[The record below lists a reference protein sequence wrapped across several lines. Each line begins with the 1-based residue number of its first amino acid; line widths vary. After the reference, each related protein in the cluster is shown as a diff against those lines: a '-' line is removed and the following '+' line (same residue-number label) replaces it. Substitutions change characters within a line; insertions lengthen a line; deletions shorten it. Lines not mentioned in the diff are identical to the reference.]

1 MQSGECTG
9 IGDMEFRDGY
19 PKTDTQPHSR
29 ETRVPEN
36 AEADLPTLI
45 ERGRDIRARSRDLL
59 TRLLDLF
66 RERPKI

>member
-1 MQSGECTG
+1 M
-9 IGDMEFRDGY
+9 
-19 PKTDTQPHSR
+19 
-29 ETRVPEN
+29 PEN
-36 AEADLPTLI
+36 VEADLPTLI